1 MTLMTPLIARVFRPT
16 SVVLLIAASRLL
28 SAQQTVAPPATSTLA
43 AAASD
48 SIVRLAVDPAKFK
61 GQPVVLLLDEGIY
74 RVEPDGRGARRT
86 RQVMQV
92 LDASA
97 VRGLSERAYSYA
109 KTHQIITVHWVRV
122 LKPNGDVVSDKVAQ
136 EQESDVP
143 AAMSNPIYQNQRL
156 KRLSLSGV
164 AVGTILDI
172 AWTLEE
178 TTPSRAGDFFFRWNV
193 NNTTPIVSSRFVLNI
208 PDGFAPRI
216 AERNLTS
223 RRTELVAGG
232 RRLLTWSVH
241 DEPGI
246 VLEPFAADSN
256 DVVKTVTIAPPGSW
270 NDLAHW
276 YDALARDRYALN
288 APVAQRIDSL
298 VRASGARSR
307 LDTIRAVRRWAAQDV
322 RYVSVAL
329 GIGGYQPRTPAEVI
343 STGFGDCKDK
353 ATLFVAALRRYGIQA
368 SPVLLALGGRPDRA
382 LPSIY
387 QFNHAIAAVREGKDW
402 TYTDLTADV
411 IPYGVI
417 PDAYQ
422 GAFGIIIN
430 PDGSAQE
437 ITFPITSANEN
448 VNTQRLILA
457 VDTSGHVSGHVTE
470 ESLGVLSYPMR
481 GAFASPL
488 DSARRAALGKALAQ
502 RIFAADATVD
512 SIVAFDGRDERAH
525 TQMSYRIVADATLKA
540 VGDVRLFTLSP
551 TIRGPA
557 RAFRNLARDLESRP
571 KRVFPIDAAQLL
583 TPTVAVVDLH
593 LTLPNGWKA
602 ELPKNVTT
610 TTFFGRYESTWTQV
624 GSDVHL
630 VRRITGARGYFP
642 SARIVEVITWLK
654 AVGMDDYEFLSLR
667 QTSSL

>member
-1 MTLMTPLIARVFRPT
+1 MPPLIARVLVPA
-16 SVVLLIAASRLL
+16 SAALIAWAPLPL
-28 SAQQTVAPPATSTLA
+28 SAQQAVPPQAPSLLA

-61 GQPVVLLLDEGIY
+61 GKPLVLLLDEGVY

-86 RQVMQV
+86 RQVIQV

-109 KTHQIITVHWVRV
+109 KTHQTLTVQWVRV
-122 LKPNGDVVSDKVAQ
+122 LKPNGEVVSDKVSQ

-143 AAMSNPIYQNQRL
+143 AAMSNPIYQDQRL
-156 KRLSLSGV
+156 KRLSLSGI

-178 TTPSRAGDFFFRWNV
+178 AAPSRLGDFFFRWNA
-193 NNTTPIVSSRFVLNI
+193 NNTSPIVQSRFVLDV
-208 PDGFAPRI
+208 PVGFTPRI
-216 AERNLTS
+216 AEHNLTS
-223 RRTELVAGG
+223 RRTETVAGG
-232 RRLLTWSVH
+232 RRLITWAIH
-241 DEPGI
+241 DEPGLL
-246 VLEPFAADSN
+246 LEPFAADSN
-256 DVVKTVTIAPPGSW
+256 DAVMTVTIAPPGSW
-270 NDLAHW
+270 NELAHW
-276 YDALARDRYALN
+276 YDTLARDRYALT

-298 VRASGARSR
+298 VRASGARTR
-307 LDTIRAVRRWAAQDV
+307 IDTIRAVRRWAAQDV

-329 GIGGYQPRTPAEVI
+329 GIGGYQPRTPAEVLT
-343 STGFGDCKDK
+343 TGFGDCKDK
-353 ATLFVAALRRYGIQA
+353 ATLFVAALRRYGIPA
-368 SPVLLALGGRPDRA
+368 SPVLLALGGRPDRL

-422 GAFGIIIN
+422 GALGIIVN

-437 ITFPITSANEN
+437 ITFPVTAVDEN
-448 VNTQRLILA
+448 INTQRLSLA
-457 VDTSGHVSGHVTE
+457 VDTSGHAVGHMTE

-481 GAFASPL
+481 AAFASPL

-525 TQMSYRIVADATLKA
+525 TQMSYRIVADATLKP

-571 KRVFPIDAAQLL
+571 KRMFPIDAAQLL
-583 TPTVAVVDLH
+583 TPSVAVLDLH
-593 LTLPNGWKA
+593 LTLPDGWKA
-602 ELPKNVTT
+602 DLPKNVTA

-630 VRRITGARGYFP
+630 MRRITGARGYFP
-642 SARIVEVITWLK
+642 STRIVEVIAWLK
-654 AVGMDDYEFLSLR
+654 TVGTDDYEFLSLHPR
-667 QTSSL
+667 TSP

>member
-1 MTLMTPLIARVFRPT
+1 MTSMSPLIARVFRPI
-16 SVVLLIAASRLL
+16 VVTLLLAAGRPL
-28 SAQQTVAPPATSTLA
+28 SAQQAPSALA
-43 AAASD
+43 AAVSD

-61 GQPVVLLLDEGIY
+61 GKPVVLLLDEAIY

-86 RQVMQV
+86 RQVIQV
-92 LDASA
+92 LDQSA

-109 KTHQIITVHWVRV
+109 KTHQTLTVHWVRV
-122 LKPNGDVVSDKVAQ
+122 LKPNGQVVSNKVSQ

-143 AAMSNPIYQNQRL
+143 AAMSNPIYQDQRV

-178 TTPSRAGDFFFRWNV
+178 TAPSRAGDFFFRWNA
-193 NNTTPIVSSRFVLNI
+193 NNTTPIVHSHFVLDI

-223 RRTELVAGG
+223 RRTELVTGG
-232 RRLLTWSVH
+232 RRLITWSVH

-246 VLEPFAADSN
+246 LPEPFAADSN
-256 DVVKTVTIAPPGSW
+256 DVVMTVTIAPPGSW

-276 YDALARDRYALN
+276 YDALARDRYALD
-288 APVAQRIDSL
+288 APVAERIDSL
-298 VRASGARSR
+298 VRASGARTR

-329 GIGGYQPRTPAEVI
+329 GIGGYQPRTPSEVI
-343 STGFGDCKDK
+343 TTGFGDCKDK

-368 SPVLLALGGRPDRA
+368 SPVLLALGGRPDRL

-422 GAFGIIIN
+422 GALGLIVN

-437 ITFPITSANEN
+437 ITFPVTSANEN
-448 VNTQRLILA
+448 VNTQRLSLA
-457 VDTSGHVSGHVTE
+457 VDTSGHTVGHVTE

-481 GAFASPL
+481 SAFASPL
-488 DSARRAALGKALAQ
+488 DSARRAAIGKALAQ

-525 TQMSYRIVADATLKA
+525 PQMSYRIVADATLKS

-551 TIRGPA
+551 AIRGPA
-557 RAFRNLARDLESRP
+557 RALRNLARDLESRP

-583 TPTVAVVDLH
+583 TPSVAVVDLH
-593 LTLPNGWKA
+593 LTVPDGWKA
-602 ELPKNVTT
+602 ELPRNVIA
-610 TTFFGRYESTWTQV
+610 TTFFGKYESTWTQI
-624 GSDVHL
+624 GNDVHL

-642 SARIVEVITWLK
+642 AARIVEVITWLK

-667 QTSSL
+667 QTTSP